1 MPSLYRIAST
11 GPLPRGDGSGVVVTG
26 RPDEGGVMDV
36 LGVDLSG
43 PASYWQVWQWVSVSI
58 PNLIMIIVMLLLFVG
73 ALVLPF
79 PSGGDHS

>member
-1 MPSLYRIAST
+1 
-11 GPLPRGDGSGVVVTG
+11 
-26 RPDEGGVMDV
+26 MDV